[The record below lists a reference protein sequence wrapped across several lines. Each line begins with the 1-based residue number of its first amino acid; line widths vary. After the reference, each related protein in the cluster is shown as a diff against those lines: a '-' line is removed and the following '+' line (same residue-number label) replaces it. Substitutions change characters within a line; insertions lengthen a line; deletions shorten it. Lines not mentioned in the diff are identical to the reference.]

1 MMVPYLSSVLSDSIL
16 TEDSYTKLDVIDRCY
31 DAINEGVLDNFV
43 VDVAASNTY
52 SMMME
57 VLDNVKETLLKL
69 VQNVLTFL
77 NNYILNSA
85 LLADKYRDLIIQRFK
100 SMKEPFVFYTYEY
113 PKLKS
118 KDYPVL
124 VKSSISL
131 EDEIREMED
140 EIIRKNLSPDEAA
153 SKVDKMLRSFGHD
166 VLDARIDV
174 SDLKSSVKKIIRD
187 KIQGRQI
194 QRDLTKEDLNQFI
207 NEIKTYKSVKDEI
220 TRTKANILN
229 DYKNLRKAYMD
240 LMQRKEGESIG
251 LPTVDLKKLS
261 QPEVEAFKLNDY
273 QRFANINLHM
283 TRLFNGFITIYSTA
297 FDTKLNIIQ
306 EKIEAN
312 RAVIVEMLI
321 RTGVFTSVNT
331 KTPSKSHKPYVF
343 NPSLKT

>member
-124 VKSSISL
+124 VKSSITL

-166 VLDARIDV
+166 VLDARVDV

-187 KIQGRQI
+187 EPVLLLDDVLSELDGKRQEHLLSEISNIQTLITCTGLDEFVESRF
-194 QRDLTKEDLNQFI
+194 RMDRVFRVEEGTVECED
-207 NEIKTYKSVKDEI
+207 
-220 TRTKANILN
+220 
-229 DYKNLRKAYMD
+229 
-240 LMQRKEGESIG
+240 
-251 LPTVDLKKLS
+251 
-261 QPEVEAFKLNDY
+261 
-273 QRFANINLHM
+273 
-283 TRLFNGFITIYSTA
+283 
-297 FDTKLNIIQ
+297 
-306 EKIEAN
+306 
-312 RAVIVEMLI
+312 
-321 RTGVFTSVNT
+321 
-331 KTPSKSHKPYVF
+331 
-343 NPSLKT
+343 

>member
-1 MMVPYLSSVLSDSIL
+1 MMIPYLSSVLSDSIL
-16 TEDSYTKLDVIDRCY
+16 TEDSYTKLDVIDSCY
-31 DAINEGVLDNFV
+31 DAINEGVLDYFV
-43 VDVAASNTY
+43 VDIAASNTY
-52 SMMME
+52 SMIME
-57 VLDNVKETLLKL
+57 VLDNAKNVLLKL

-100 SMKEPFVFYTYEY
+100 TMKEPLIFYTYKY
-113 PKLKS
+113 PNPKF

-131 EDEIREMED
+131 EQEISEMED
-140 EIIRKNLSPDEAA
+140 EIIQKNYTPDEAGDR
-153 SKVDKMLRSFGHD
+153 VDKMLRSFGQD
-166 VLDARIDV
+166 VLNARVDV
-174 SDLKSSVKKIIRD
+174 SELKDSVVKIVRS
-187 KIQGRQI
+187 KLQGKQI

-207 NEIKTYKSVKDEI
+207 NEIKAYKSVKDDI
-220 TRTKANILN
+220 TRTKRNIEK
-229 DYKNLRKAYMD
+229 DYNNLKKIYMD
-240 LMQRKEGESIG
+240 LMKKKEGEAIG
-251 LPTVDLKKLS
+251 LPTTDLKLLKH
-261 QPEVEAFKLNDY
+261 PEVEAFKVNDY

-312 RAVIVEMLI
+312 RAIIVEMLI

-331 KTPSKSHKPYVF
+331 KTPSKEKRPYVF
-343 NPSLKT
+343 NPSIKT